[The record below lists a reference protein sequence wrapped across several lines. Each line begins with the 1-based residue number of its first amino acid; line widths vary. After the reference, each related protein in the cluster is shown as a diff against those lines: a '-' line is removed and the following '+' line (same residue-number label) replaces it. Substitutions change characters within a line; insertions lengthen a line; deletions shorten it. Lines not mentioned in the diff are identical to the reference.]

1 LVTEECIL
9 LDIFGQTR
17 HEVLAVLVQR
27 LGLLMIPVGG
37 VHDGDFKLRRRV
49 AGGILAQRQY

>member
-1 LVTEECIL
+1 MDV
-9 LDIFGQTR
+9 FGQTG

-27 LGLLMIPVGG
+27 LGLLMILVGR
-37 VHDGDFKLRRRV
+37 VHDGNLELRRWV